1 MRTKSSVFELC
12 RVQPNL
18 RHRRMGKYGN
28 IDGIATL
35 TNNPNATDN
44 AKGTIGNKN
53 GFWGNAVKM
62 EEVGITE
69 ITEEH
74 LVEIVEEMFTKE

>member
-1 MRTKSSVFELC
+1 
-12 RVQPNL
+12 
-18 RHRRMGKYGN
+18 MGRYGN

-53 GFWGNAVKM
+53 GFWGDAVKM

-74 LVEIVEEMFTKE
+74 LVEIVEEMSTKK

>member
-1 MRTKSSVFELC
+1 
-12 RVQPNL
+12 
-18 RHRRMGKYGN
+18 MGRYGN

-53 GFWGNAVKM
+53 GFWGDAVKM
-62 EEVGITE
+62 EDVCTTEV
-69 ITEEH
+69 TEEY
-74 LVEIVEEMFTKE
+74 LVQIIEEMFTKE

>member
-1 MRTKSSVFELC
+1 
-12 RVQPNL
+12 
-18 RHRRMGKYGN
+18 MGKYGN

-44 AKGTIGNKN
+44 AKGTIGK
-53 GFWGNAVKM
+53 KM
-62 EEVGITE
+62 FFGHNFESEPIHTVITE
-69 ITEEH
+69 DD

>member
-1 MRTKSSVFELC
+1 
-12 RVQPNL
+12 
-18 RHRRMGKYGN
+18 MGRYRN

-53 GFWGNAVKM
+53 GFWGDAVKM

-74 LVEIVEEMFTKE
+74 LVEIVEEMFTKK